1 MTEDLLY
8 IRLSKKTYLKEV
20 IFELKYYKNMEGVYS
35 SKYKAFVLVKERV
48 C

>member
-8 IRLSKKTYLKEV
+8 IGWSKKTYLMEV
-20 IFELKYYKNMEGVYS
+20 IFELKYYKNIEVYS
-35 SKYKAFVLVKERV
+35 SKYKVFVLVMKRV